1 MHGAHANDPH
11 ECNDRRTGRRCR
23 ELQRRTHKGEMPAL
37 PSSWE
42 PREARTHF
50 STLTTAVDEIAVED
64 VRIRARGVAAAGVQ
78 ECMAYCVGTYFG
90 RRWATA
96 EIAAAE

>member
-1 MHGAHANDPH
+1 M
-11 ECNDRRTGRRCR
+11 
-23 ELQRRTHKGEMPAL
+23 
-37 PSSWE
+37 PSSAAKLME
-42 PREARTHF
+42 PREARKYF

>member
-1 MHGAHANDPH
+1 MPRTPTAH
-11 ECNDRRTGRRCR
+11 
-23 ELQRRTHKGEMPAL
+23 THKGEMP
-37 PSSWE
+37 SSAAKLME
-42 PREARTHF
+42 PREARKYF